1 MLEEN
6 QIRQGIILT
15 NQALT
20 IEFLYSYILAPFTKF
35 CSPLLKY
42 LKETKEDVARKI
54 TSYI

>member
-1 MLEEN
+1 M
-6 QIRQGIILT
+6 RQGIILT

-42 LKETKEDVARKI
+42 LKETKEDVARKNNKL
-54 TSYI
+54 